1 MSSHQWQLSLHV
13 AILKIKANLS
23 IQGFFFPP
31 IFKHV
36 KRVVGLL
43 PAVGISRR
51 LTEDKLRLTAE
62 RRMV

>member
-13 AILKIKANLS
+13 AILKKQIYQFKD
-23 IQGFFFPP
+23 FFPP
-31 IFKHV
+31 LFKHV
-36 KRVVGLL
+36 QGVVGLL